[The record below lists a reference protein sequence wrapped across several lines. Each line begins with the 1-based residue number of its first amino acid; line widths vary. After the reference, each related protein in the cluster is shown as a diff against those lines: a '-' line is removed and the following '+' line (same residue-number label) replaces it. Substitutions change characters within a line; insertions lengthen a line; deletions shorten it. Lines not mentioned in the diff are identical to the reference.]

1 MRKQMTTPIVLT
13 GGPGAGKTAVIEH
26 IAHLGFRCC
35 QEVGRQV
42 IQSQVEQG
50 GKAVPWQDKAAFRD
64 RMLFAEQ
71 ANLARVADHEG
82 TVFFD
87 RGLVDVYGYSRLEGL
102 TVPPSLVSACE
113 AHRYHDPVFLFP
125 PWKAIF
131 TNDKERKQSFAEAVA
146 TFEIMQTAYR
156 HFGYTPM
163 EVPRAPVHIRAEF
176 ILDRVIR

>member
-35 QEVGRQV
+35 EEVGRRV

-50 GKAVPWQDKAAFRD
+50 GKAVPWQDKIAFRD
-64 RMLFAEQ
+64 RMLSAELTSHAQ
-71 ANLARVADHEG
+71 VADHEEP
-82 TVFFD
+82 VFFD
-87 RGLVDVYGYSRLEGL
+87 RGLVDIYGYSHLEGL
-102 TVPPSLVSACE
+102 ATPPSLVSACE

-156 HFGYTPM
+156 HFGYTLM

>member
-35 QEVGRQV
+35 QEVGRRV

-50 GKAVPWQDKAAFRD
+50 GKAVPWRDKIAFRD
-64 RMLFAEQ
+64 RMLSAELTSHAQ
-71 ANLARVADHEG
+71 VADHEEP
-82 TVFFD
+82 VFFD
-87 RGLVDVYGYSRLEGL
+87 RGLVDIYGYSHLEGL
-102 TVPPSLVSACE
+102 ATPPSLVNACE
-113 AHRYHDPVFLFP
+113 AQRYHDPVFLFP
-125 PWKAIF
+125 PWEAIF

-156 HFGYTPM
+156 HFGYTLM

>member
-35 QEVGRQV
+35 QEVGRRV

-50 GKAVPWQDKAAFRD
+50 GKAVPWQDKIAFRD
-64 RMLFAEQ
+64 RMLSAELTSHAQ
-71 ANLARVADHEG
+71 VADHEEP
-82 TVFFD
+82 VFFD
-87 RGLVDVYGYSRLEGL
+87 RGLVDIYGYSHLEGL
-102 TVPPSLVSACE
+102 ATPPSLVNACE
-113 AHRYHDPVFLFP
+113 AQRYHDPVFLFP
-125 PWKAIF
+125 PWEAIF

-156 HFGYTPM
+156 HFGYTLM

>member
-1 MRKQMTTPIVLT
+1 MRKQTTTPIVLT

-26 IAHLGFRCC
+26 IAHLGFHCC

-50 GKAVPWQDKAAFRD
+50 GKAVPWQDKTAFRD
-64 RMLFAEQ
+64 RMLSAEQ
-71 ANLARVADHEG
+71 ANHARVADHKG
-82 TVFFD
+82 AVFFD
-87 RGLVDVYGYSRLEGL
+87 RGLVDIYGYSRLEGL
-102 TVPPSLVSACE
+102 AVPSSLVKACE
-113 AHRYHDPVFLFP
+113 AQRYHDPVFLFP
-125 PWKAIF
+125 PWEAIF

-156 HFGYTPM
+156 HFGYTLV